1 MMQRSFYL
9 LLLTVSILI
18 IRGCGDVSSELVIND
33 LKCENLYQPDGINT
47 SSPRVS
53 WKIKSTINRTSQKA
67 YQIIA
72 ASELKFLNEN
82 KADLWCSEKII
93 SEESVLVPWA
103 GKKLD
108 SGSLCYWKVR
118 VWNQDDEVSDWSK
131 PSFFSIGLINKSDW
145 QAYYIGFTTGSEFV
159 VSPQLRKKFTVSNKK
174 GHFFLHVNSLGYHEV
189 WINGEK
195 VGDHVLTPAVS
206 QFNKRSLAITYD
218 ISPLIRK
225 GRNDLVLWIGQG
237 WYSKGLPGVAN
248 NGPLVKA
255 QIERSIGTE
264 REVILCT
271 DSSWTGR
278 ASGYSTTGTWRPHQF
293 GGELVDG
300 ELLLPDLSSESMDN
314 ETWAPVKTFLIP
326 DHDVTPQMTEQN
338 RIMET
343 IKPVSITSLPDST
356 WLIDMGKTLTGWFG
370 IHFPQLIPRQEV
382 TMEFCDHLDNNG
394 KTVDQGQ
401 VDRYIA
407 TGKKGE
413 SFINKFNY
421 HGFRYVKISNLAN
434 QPGKEEISA
443 SLIHT
448 DYSIASSFECSDPDI
463 NKVHDMIFY
472 TLRCLSLGGY
482 LVDCPQI
489 ERLGYGG
496 DGNASTATA
505 QTMFDLAPLY
515 VNWLQAWADC
525 IRDDGG
531 MPHTAPNPYSA
542 GGGPYWCGFI
552 ITASWKSYQNFH
564 DVRFLES
571 NYRIMQQWLG
581 YAEKYSPSGL
591 LEPWPETEYR
601 SWYLGDWA
609 TPEGIDQTN
618 SASVNLVNNCFL
630 TVCYETMSRIASV
643 LGKPEDA
650 AKYATLNKTLKN
662 KIHEKYFDPHMN
674 TYGSG
679 SQIDL
684 TYPLL
689 AGVVPDSLI
698 PAVKKSLHEYIETD
712 RSGHFACG
720 LVGIPVFTEW
730 AVKNKEADLMF
741 SMLKKKDYPGYL
753 YMIENGATTTW
764 EHWNG
769 ARSRIHN
776 CYNGIG
782 SWFYQAI
789 GGIRPNENYPG
800 YRRVLIDPQ
809 VPQGITWAKATKET
823 PYGTIAVNWKTENKM
838 MKIYME
844 IPVGCKAG
852 VIIPESNETY
862 VLNGQTYKMD
872 EPIIELESGN
882 YTFDYKLNK

>member
-1 MMQRSFYL
+1 MLRSFYFL
-9 LLLTVSILI
+9 LRTVIILFI
-18 IRGCGDVSSELVIND
+18 IGCSDVTSELVIKD
-33 LKCENLYQPDGINT
+33 LKCENLYMPAGINT
-47 SSPRVS
+47 TSPGVS
-53 WKIKSTINRTSQKA
+53 WKIKSTINGAAQKA
-67 YQIIA
+67 YQVIA
-72 ASELKFLNEN
+72 ASEIKLLNES
-82 KADLWCSEKII
+82 KADLWNTGKVI
-93 SEESVLVPWA
+93 SEESLLVRWL
-103 GKKLD
+103 GKKLYP
-108 SGSLCYWKVR
+108 GSLCYWKVR
-118 VWNQDDEVSDWSK
+118 IWNQDDEVSDWSK

-145 QAYYIGFTTGSEFV
+145 QADYIAFPTESEYV
-159 VSPQLRKKFTVSNKK
+159 ASPQLRKKFTIGNKK

-189 WINGEK
+189 WLNGEK
-195 VGDHVLTPAVS
+195 VGDHVLAPAVS
-206 QFNKRSLAITYD
+206 QFNKRSLALTYD
-218 ISPLIRK
+218 ISPFIKK

-237 WYSKGLPGVAN
+237 WYSKGLPGVIDN
-248 NGPLVKA
+248 CPLVMA
-255 QIERSIGTE
+255 QIERFNGTD
-264 REVILCT
+264 REIILCS
-271 DSSWTGR
+271 DSSWMGR
-278 ASGYSTTGTWRPHQF
+278 ASGYSTIGTWRPHQF
-293 GGELVDG
+293 GGELVEGD
-300 ELLLPDLSSESMDN
+300 LLLPDLSSESLDN
-314 ETWAPVKTFLIP
+314 ETWFPVTTFENP
-326 DHDVTPQMTEQN
+326 DYDVTPQMTEQN

-343 IKPVSITSLPDST
+343 IKPVSIKSLPDSS
-356 WLIDMGKTLTGWFG
+356 WLIDMGKTLTGWFD
-370 IHFPQLIPRQEV
+370 IQFPQLIHGQEV
-382 TMEFCDHLDNNG
+382 TMEFCDHLDNDG
-394 KTVDQGQ
+394 KTLDQGQ
-401 VDRYIA
+401 VDKYIA

-413 SFINKFNY
+413 SFSNKFNY
-421 HGFRYVKISNLAN
+421 HGFRYVKISNLADK
-434 QPGKEEISA
+434 PGKEEINA

-448 DYSIASSFECSDPDI
+448 DYKIASSFECSDREI
-463 NKVHDMIFY
+463 NKIHDMIFY

-496 DGNASTATA
+496 DGNASTLTA

-515 VNWLQAWADC
+515 VNWLQAWTDC

-552 ITASWKSYQNFH
+552 ITASWKAYQNYA
-564 DVRFLES
+564 DIRFLER

-609 TPEGIDQTN
+609 TPEGIDQTTP
-618 SASVNLVNNCFL
+618 ASVNLVNNCFL
-630 TVCYETMSRIASV
+630 AVCYETMNRIASV
-643 LGKPEDA
+643 LGKSDDA
-650 AKYATLNKTLKN
+650 AKYTILDKALRN
-662 KIHEKYFDPHMN
+662 KIQDKFFNHELK

-698 PAVKKSLHEYIETD
+698 SAVKKNLHEFIETD

-730 AVKNKEADLMF
+730 AVKNMEADLF
-741 SMLKKKDYPGYL
+741 YSMLKKKDYPGYL

-789 GGIRPNENYPG
+789 GGIKPDENNPG
-800 YRRVLIDPQ
+800 YRHVLISPEA
-809 VPQGITWAKATKET
+809 PQGITWAKATKET
-823 PYGTIAVNWKTENKM
+823 PYGTIAVDWKTENEI
-838 MKIYME
+838 MKINLE
-844 IPVGCKAG
+844 IPVGCKAD
-852 VIIPESNETY
+852 VAIPDRNETY
-862 VLNGQTYKMD
+862 HLNGQNFKTD
-872 EPIIELESGN
+872 TPSIELSSGK
-882 YTFDYKLNK
+882 YTIDYKLTK

>member
-1 MMQRSFYL
+1 MQRL
-9 LLLTVSILI
+9 LYFILTVNILFNN
-18 IRGCGDVSSELVIND
+18 GCADLTSELAIND
-33 LKCENLYQPDGINT
+33 LKCENLYQPTGINT
-47 SSPRVS
+47 TSPRVS
-53 WKIKSTINRTSQKA
+53 WKIKSIINRTSQKA

-72 ASELKFLNEN
+72 ASEIKFLNEN
-82 KADLWCSEKII
+82 KADLWRSEKII
-93 SEESVLVPWA
+93 SEESVLVPWS
-103 GKKLD
+103 GKQLHP
-108 SGSLCYWKVR
+108 GSLCYWKVR
-118 VWNQDDEVSDWSK
+118 VWNQDDVVSDWSK
-131 PSFFSIGLINKSDW
+131 PSFFSVGLINKSDW
-145 QAYYIGFTTGSEFV
+145 QADYIGFTSESEYV
-159 VSPQLRKKFTVSNKK
+159 VSPQLRKKFTITNKK

-189 WINGEK
+189 WLNGEK

-218 ISPLIRK
+218 ISPYIKK

-237 WYSKGLPGVAN
+237 WYSKGLPGVAD
-248 NGPLVKA
+248 NGLLVKA

-300 ELLLPDLSSESMDN
+300 GLFLPDLLSESLDN
-314 ETWAPVKTFLIP
+314 ETWAPINTYVIP
-326 DHDVTPQMTEQN
+326 DHDITPQMTEKN
-338 RIMET
+338 KIMET
-343 IKPVSITSLPDST
+343 IKPVSITSLPDSS
-356 WLIDMGKTLTGWFG
+356 WLIDMGKTLTGWFE

-407 TGKKGE
+407 TGKKRE

-421 HGFRYVKISNLAN
+421 HGFRYVKISNLAVE
-434 QPGKEEISA
+434 PDKEEIAA

-448 DYSIASSFECSDPDI
+448 DYKIASSFECSDPEI
-463 NKVHDMIFY
+463 NKIHDMIFY

-496 DGNASTATA
+496 DGNASTLTA
-505 QTMFDLAPLY
+505 QTMFNLAPLY
-515 VNWLQAWADC
+515 VNWLQAWTDC

-552 ITASWKSYQNFH
+552 ITASWNSYQNYH
-564 DVRFLES
+564 DVRFLER

-618 SASVNLVNNCFL
+618 PASVNLVNNCFL
-630 TVCYETMSRIASV
+630 TVCYETMYRIASV
-643 LGKPEDA
+643 LGKSEDA

-662 KIHEKYFDPHMN
+662 KIQDKFFNPHMN

-698 PAVKKSLHEYIETD
+698 QAIKKRLHEFIETD

-730 AVKNKEADLMF
+730 AVKNKEADLIY

-776 CYNGIG
+776 CYNGVG

-789 GGIRPNENYPG
+789 GGITPNENYPG

-823 PYGTIAVNWKTENKM
+823 PYGTIAVDWKTENKM
-838 MKIYME
+838 MKIKME

-882 YTFDYKLNK
+882 YTIDYKLNK